1 MTNVLTRNS
10 TPEKGSGIPS
20 HIAIVMDGNGRWASK
35 RFMPHSAGHRAGAQ
49 NLRKLSEYIETLGV
63 KYLTVYAL
71 STENWARP
79 EKEIAGL
86 IKLMHE
92 YFQQYIDDSKKNDMR
107 LDFIGDA
114 SRFEPELQQ
123 KIETLK
129 TITRNKTGLHV
140 TLAINYGGRD
150 ELVRAARALAADTA
164 NGLLTPDKIDEEALT
179 RKLDSFPT
187 PHPDLLIRTG
197 GEKRVSNFLLWQC
210 AYSEM
215 FFTDTLWPDFDKKE
229 LHAALDWFGGRQRRF
244 GGR

>member
-1 MTNVLTRNS
+1 MTGAVPT
-10 TPEKGSGIPS
+10 

-35 RFMPHSAGHRAGAQ
+35 RLLPHNAGHKSGAQ
-49 NLRKLSEYIETLGV
+49 NLRKLSEHIETLGI

-71 STENWARP
+71 STENWSRP
-79 EKEIAGL
+79 EKEVQGL

-107 LDFIGDA
+107 LSFIGDT
-114 SRFEPELQQ
+114 SRFEPGLQE

-129 TITRNKTGLHV
+129 MITREKTGLHV

-150 ELVRAARALAADTA
+150 EIVRAARKIATDAA
-164 NGLLTPDKIDEEALT
+164 NGLLTPEQVDEDAFAK
-179 RKLDSFPT
+179 KLDAFPT
-187 PHPDLLIRTG
+187 PYPDLLIRTG

-210 AYSEM
+210 AYAEM
-215 FFTDTLWPDFDKKE
+215 FFSDTLWPDFDKKE
-229 LHAALDWFGGRQRRF
+229 LAAALEWYAGRSRRF